1 MKKSLF
7 RISMF
12 TMAAVLLLSGCTQAQ
27 ESSPID
33 VTVPADAP
41 AASSTQLQGD
51 SGDIHEELLLPQDV
65 PEEAAVYRL
74 SYTAPAFGT
83 DADQAIAEYLDEL
96 YTRVTSERM
105 PYADA
110 VDSLPYTAVTY
121 EIQQAELSSGTYTN
135 VIFTEEYSFGDDIQ
149 QELHIIVLDP
159 HGSECSLA
167 AISGTYFPEDMAV
180 QQVMN
185 VVAYD
190 PSAYYG
196 DLTADTVLSALDLY
210 NGFAVADEGYTLFIP
225 AGAIAPEESGMVEIS
240 FPRRALYPGF
250 VGDVMDEDVY
260 EALLPALSAS
270 AAACGPDFSGFS
282 GPPTGEL
289 AASIMN
295 EYFLAQGAD
304 QVSASEYAAAY
315 SAMFG
320 VDINA
325 SDAVI
330 SDAGLPAFGVQWEDA
345 FMEDDAVT
353 LTGQLMSGEPG
364 SGSAAPAATASAT
377 VRNTESGWILE
388 EFEIM

>member
-12 TMAAVLLLSGCTQAQ
+12 AMAAVLLLSGCTQAQ

-41 AASSTQLQGD
+41 TASPSQLQGD

-65 PEEAAVYRL
+65 PEEEAVYRL

-135 VIFTEEYSFGDDIQ
+135 VIFTEEYSFGDDVQ

-167 AISGTYFPEDMAV
+167 AASGAYFPEDMAV
-180 QQVMN
+180 QQVLN

-210 NGFAVADEGYTLFIP
+210 NGFTVADEGYTLFIP
-225 AGAIAPEESGMVEIS
+225 AGAIAPEENGMVEIS

-270 AAACGPDFSGFS
+270 AAACGPEFSGFS

-295 EYFLAQGAD
+295 EYFLAQGVE

-315 SAMFG
+315 RAIFG

-325 SDAVI
+325 ADTAI

-345 FMEDDAVT
+345 FNEGDAIT

-364 SGSAAPAATASAT
+364 SGSAAPAATVSAT